1 MKAIRVHQFGG
12 PEVMKWEDVPDPKP
26 ASGQVVVR
34 VHATGVNPVDT
45 YRRAGN
51 AAPKQPLPYTPG
63 SDASGVVESTGPG
76 VTGVKV
82 GDRVYTSG
90 TASGFY
96 DGAYAERV
104 LCDAWQVHPLPPAVS
119 FSQGAAMNVP
129 YATAWRA
136 LFVKARAQK
145 NETVLV
151 HGASGGVGIAAVQ
164 LARAHG
170 LNVIGTAGTDRG
182 LALAREQ
189 GADHVLDHAQPE
201 YLKELMALT
210 NDRGVDVILE
220 LAAHINLGKDL
231 PLLAKGGRVV
241 VIGARGP
248 VQVNPRDAMA
258 RDAVVFGMMLWNGSR
273 EEIIGIHDALVAGL
287 ADGSLKPVI
296 NQELPLQDA
305 PRAHALV
312 MQPGA
317 YGKIVLIP

>member
-12 PEVMKWEDVPDPKP
+12 PEVMKLEDVPDPKP
-26 ASGQVVVR
+26 ASGQVVIR

-51 AAPKQPLPYTPG
+51 VVPKQPLPYTPG
-63 SDASGVVESTGPG
+63 SDASGVVESVGAG
-76 VTGVKV
+76 VTSVKV

-90 TASGFY
+90 TTSGFY

-104 LCDAWQVHPLPPAVS
+104 LCDAWQVHNLPPRVS
-119 FSQGAAMNVP
+119 FSQGAGMNVP

-136 LFVKARAQK
+136 LFIRARAQK
-145 NETVLV
+145 GETVLV
-151 HGASGGVGIAAVQ
+151 HGASGGVGIAGVQ

-170 LNVIGTAGTDRG
+170 LTVIGTAGTERG

-189 GADHVLDHAQPE
+189 GAHHVLNHTQPD
-201 YLKELMALT
+201 YLEKLMALT
-210 NDRGVDVILE
+210 NGRGVDVILE
-220 LAAHINLGKDL
+220 MAAHINLGKDL

-258 RDAVVFGMMLWNGSR
+258 RDAVVLGMMLWNGSR
-273 EEIIGIHDALVAGL
+273 EEIIAIHDALVAGL
-287 ADGSLKPVI
+287 TNGQLKPVI
-296 NQELPLQDA
+296 NQELPLKDA
-305 PRAHALV
+305 PRAHELV

-317 YGKIVLIP
+317 HGKIVLIP

>member
-12 PEVMKWEDVPDPKP
+12 PEMMKLEDVPDPKP

-34 VHATGVNPVDT
+34 IHATGVNPVDT

-51 AAPKQPLPYTPG
+51 AASKQPLPYTPG
-63 SDASGVVESTGPG
+63 SDASGVVESVGAG
-76 VTGVKV
+76 VTSVKV

-104 LCDAWQVHPLPPAVS
+104 LCDAWQVHPLPPQVS

-129 YATAWRA
+129 YATAYRA
-136 LFVKARAQK
+136 LFIKARAQK
-145 NETVLV
+145 GETVLV

-164 LARAHG
+164 LACAQG
-170 LNVIGTAGTDRG
+170 LSVIGTAGTERG

-189 GADHVLDHAQPE
+189 GAHRVLNHAEPD
-201 YLKELMALT
+201 YLEKLMELT
-210 NDRGVDVILE
+210 NGRGVDVILE
-220 LAAHINLGKDL
+220 MAAHINLGKDL

-241 VIGARGP
+241 VIGSRGP

-258 RDAVVFGMMLWNGSR
+258 RDAVVFGMMLWNGTR
-273 EEIIGIHDALVAGL
+273 EEIISIHDTLVAGL
-287 ADGSLKPVI
+287 ANGSLKPVI
-296 NQELPLQDA
+296 NQELPLNDA
-305 PRAHALV
+305 PLSHELV

-317 YGKIVLIP
+317 HGKIVLIP